1 MSEETNLSLIHGLK
15 LGFSLFTS
23 DEKKRFFLYGF
34 LVSLFSIFEIF
45 ALLSLMPLI
54 AIIVDSSYI
63 FSNAYFSEILTKLNI
78 SSYLYDNKRLVF
90 YISLFS
96 IFLLIISYVLNIFS
110 HYLILKFGAQSSTR
124 LAQELM
130 TLTFNV
136 NLKWFHNKNNSILT
150 RIFFGDITLWGNDFS
165 QKLLTMTQKLTLV
178 LFALI
183 ILVMSFPFY
192 GPLCFLLIFLLA
204 FTFIYVV
211 KPRLK
216 NMGIYVRNKSDQLV
230 QICEYCFG
238 GLVDILLTTSKRYF
252 LNEYVNKFRNFNV
265 VKYKSDILNML
276 PSMSLMLIGQ
286 ISVVL
291 LTLYMVSAEKSAQEI
306 TSTLALLVLLSSR
319 IIPAINR
326 VSGDVTGFIRSFGFI
341 SRLLELRQQ
350 LIEMQLEKKDTLI
363 IDNISDWK
371 NLKLSKI
378 NFSYDDNQTILN
390 NLTFEFKKGE
400 IYGIIG
406 KSGAGKTT
414 FINILMRLVDQDN
427 GKVLLDN
434 EEIKIKHRNNWFKEI
449 GLVPQNPF
457 LLHGSILENIAFG
470 HTLEKIDKKHL
481 DEVIKTSR
489 LESLINKSNDGIYTN
504 IGDKGRNISGG
515 QKQRIAIA
523 RALYKKPK
531 IIIFDEA
538 TNSLDQKTTSEIIK
552 IIQSIKNNK
561 LIIIITHDKEV
572 IKYCD
577 KTILL
582 DHGKLINKSN

>member
-1 MSEETNLSLIHGLK
+1 
-15 LGFSLFTS
+15 
-23 DEKKRFFLYGF
+23 
-34 LVSLFSIFEIF
+34 
-45 ALLSLMPLI
+45 
-54 AIIVDSSYI
+54 
-63 FSNAYFSEILTKLNI
+63 
-78 SSYLYDNKRLVF
+78 
-90 YISLFS
+90 
-96 IFLLIISYVLNIFS
+96 
-110 HYLILKFGAQSSTR
+110 
-124 LAQELM
+124 
-130 TLTFNV
+130 
-136 NLKWFHNKNNSILT
+136 
-150 RIFFGDITLWGNDFS
+150 
-165 QKLLTMTQKLTLV
+165 
-178 LFALI
+178 
-183 ILVMSFPFY
+183 
-192 GPLCFLLIFLLA
+192 
-204 FTFIYVV
+204 
-211 KPRLK
+211 
-216 NMGIYVRNKSDQLV
+216 
-230 QICEYCFG
+230 
-238 GLVDILLTTSKRYF
+238 
-252 LNEYVNKFRNFNV
+252 
-265 VKYKSDILNML
+265 ML

-291 LTLYMVSAEKSAQEI
+291 LTLYMVSVEKSAQEI

-350 LIEMQLEKKDTLI
+350 LIEMQLEKKDTFI
-363 IDNISDWK
+363 IDNISNWK

-552 IIQSIKNNK
+552 IIQSIKN
-561 LIIIITHDKEV
+561 
-572 IKYCD
+572 
-577 KTILL
+577 
-582 DHGKLINKSN
+582 

>member
-78 SSYLYDNKRLVF
+78 SSYLYDNKKLVF

-216 NMGIYVRNKSDQLV
+216 NMGVYVRNKSDQLV

-238 GLVDILLTTSKRYF
+238 GIVDILLTTSKRFF
-252 LNEYVNKFRNFNV
+252 LNEYVIKFRNFNV

-291 LTLYMVSAEKSAQEI
+291 LTLYMVSVEKSAQEI

-350 LIEMQLEKKDTLI
+350 LIEMQLEKKDTFI
-363 IDNISDWK
+363 IDNISNWK

-577 KTILL
+577 KTVLL